1 MSDENFKEYKRF
13 LLDNVQEFK
22 SCREQHKGEFYR
34 LHDSMESMEKHLLKE
49 MKEIR
54 GLADRIDKRLVV
66 VEVRSGVY
74 GAMAGAIV
82 PLLIKYLLTGG
93 L

>member
-34 LHDSMESMEKHLLKE
+34 LHDSIEEMEKHLMNE

-54 GLADRIDKRLVV
+54 GLADRIDRRLII
-66 VEVRSGVY
+66 VEVKSGAL
-74 GAMAGAIV
+74 GALAGAIV
-82 PLLIKYLLTGG
+82 PLLVKYFTGG
-93 L
+93 A